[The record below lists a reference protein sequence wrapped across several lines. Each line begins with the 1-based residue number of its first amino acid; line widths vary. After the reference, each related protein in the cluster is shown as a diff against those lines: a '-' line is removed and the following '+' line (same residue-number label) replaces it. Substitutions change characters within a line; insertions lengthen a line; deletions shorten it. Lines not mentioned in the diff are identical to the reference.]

1 MFSQRIK
8 LLRKEKKLTQ
18 QNLADFLEVRRST
31 YGEYERGK
39 IMPPYDKIQ
48 RLADYFNVSV
58 DYLMGATNFK
68 TLDEKIDT
76 IAKRDITDIKQVLNL
91 LVEELEE
98 DNKVVKFDGMD
109 LTPQTKQLFIS
120 TIKSAIQL
128 GKIIKE

>member
-98 DNKVVKFDGMD
+98 DNKVVKFDG
-109 LTPQTKQLFIS
+109 LELSQETKQLFIS
-120 TIKSAIQL
+120 SLKTTIQL
-128 GKIIKE
+128 GQIIKE

>member
-48 RLADYFNVSV
+48 RLAEYFSVSV

-76 IAKRDITDIKQVLNL
+76 IAKRDITDIKQALNL
-91 LVEELEE
+91 LIEELEE
-98 DNKVVKFDGMD
+98 DNTIVKFDG
-109 LTPQTKQLFIS
+109 LELSQETKQLFIS
-120 TIKSAIQL
+120 SLKTTIQL

>member
-1 MFSQRIK
+1 MFNQRLK
-8 LLRKEKKLTQ
+8 NLRKEKKLTQ

-48 RLADYFNVSV
+48 KLATYFNVSV

-91 LVEELEE
+91 LIEELEE
-98 DNKVVKFDGMD
+98 EDLIVKFDGMD
-109 LTPQTKQLFIS
+109 LSPQTKQLFIS
-120 TIKSAIQL
+120 TLKSAIQL
-128 GKIIKE
+128 GQIIKE

>member
-91 LVEELEE
+91 LIEELEE
-98 DNKVVKFDGMD
+98 DNTIVKFDG
-109 LTPQTKQLFIS
+109 LELSQETKQLFIS
-120 TIKSAIQL
+120 SLKTTIQL
-128 GKIIKE
+128 GQIIKE

>member
-76 IAKRDITDIKQVLNL
+76 IAKRDITDIKQALNL
-91 LVEELEE
+91 LIEELEE
-98 DNKVVKFDGMD
+98 DNTIVKFDG
-109 LTPQTKQLFIS
+109 LELSQETKQLFIS
-120 TIKSAIQL
+120 SLKTTIQL
-128 GKIIKE
+128 GQIIKE

>member
-76 IAKRDITDIKQVLNL
+76 IAKRDITDIKQALNL
-91 LVEELEE
+91 LIEELEE
-98 DNKVVKFDGMD
+98 DNTIVKFDG
-109 LTPQTKQLFIS
+109 LELSQETKQLFIS
-120 TIKSAIQL
+120 SLKTTIQL

>member
-128 GKIIKE
+128 GQIIKE